1 MYVCMYVC
9 TVKKHKSLNVCMA
22 DMERTVTKTRPR
34 SLAVKDKVSNP
45 MMSFL
50 PHQSL
55 LCQNVIRTLF
65 RHQSPQ
71 CMEPVH
77 STASST
83 AQRLLATPLPF
94 SPIPASPLLRT
105 VQRPC
110 SPEAPPTYN
119 TSLSL
124 ISCTNTVA
132 ETPTRPESEGRRR
145 FEIDE
150 GRKTRRSERESVGL
164 NRGFCEEVP
173 VSSQE
178 LFESPDVFD
187 SVERVP
193 DSPLVATVPESP
205 ARPEDEGDPALAD
218 NQEREEGERCS
229 SEEGEGRAPANQKPA
244 RNPIQQKSN
253 GNQIQVNQTTN
264 ETQVNP
270 RENQT
275 QLTYCTHQV
284 NQIEVRTSTQVN
296 PNGNGANTDI
306 NGEVHPC
313 EIQMQFTPVRDLPQV
328 NLIRSETQVNPDLP
342 SKAAINNFL
351 YPSGMQTDRQT
362 GRGIGNQ
369 TRGKRKREEI
379 SSVEPPEKK
388 ASCCLG
394 EVFDQKPTTPDSVNG
409 GVIDTA
415 PPLESVAE
423 SDCEMSEEE
432 DEEDD
437 DEKQDEEEEEKEKEI
452 EGKVSNGGLQLE
464 SVACEMSEEDEED
477 DEEKQDEEEEEKE
490 KEIEGEVSNGGLQ
503 LESVAESDCE
513 MRPDNK
519 DAEKGE
525 EEKEEEKVSNVG
537 SHVHAVIPSRAPG
550 LLRKTSTSRDRPRHL
565 RPSPTSPTAHVSTS
579 LPPLP
584 SFVGFQTASGRS
596 LSLSDKS
603 LQKARRLLSEED
615 TKEPGSVLPPPQPH
629 CVATPRQIT
638 PLNVS
643 SCKRARSA
651 GVPRSRAKSFKPP
664 RPAGSVS
671 VVEEKAR
678 VARLLRGMRQ
688 AGAGAERGGA
698 ERGGAERGGAE
709 RGMRQAGA
717 GAERGGAVQ
726 TPSQHV
732 ECGFSTGS
740 GRKLSVSSSALR
752 RAQQLVAT
760 DKENGITPASAT
772 TELPRTSMDLCVSES
787 ASTAVDPCSNSTS
800 IAPYGSGSA
809 STSSASKGIGMSVCS
824 GFQSASGRALSLSGK
839 AVERARS
846 LLADINTSTTDPPL
860 VTETRPSTSGFPEA
874 RESSD
879 DFYTRGFGREDL
891 IDFTVFSQ
899 FNQHPAE
906 AEMMKETSGRNE
918 GGSCGDEVEEDCS
931 AYFSTQAVRQFLHFT
946 EEDSD
951 GEEEKSSPQQAMHER
966 LTGMGEKGEKKKL
979 EDEEEEVVDERTA
992 SQTLM
997 DELFGVTSP
1006 EASGG
1011 DTLGQSP
1018 YQGTV
1023 EQLMARDEEMESDMD
1038 GGCELRNCSPAVLE
1052 EGERHSEDDMD
1063 LGVEKE
1069 PVAGSKEQEE
1079 DLGNDLN
1086 HSLSNS
1092 PAIVKKS
1099 APLSFPGL
1107 MTASGK
1113 EVIVSSSALSAARQ
1127 FLHRG
1132 PGTTEESEER
1142 APSVGEREG
1151 NQLQSPPSVPL
1162 PGLMTASGRKV
1173 EISEAALRAVR
1184 ETGTGKMEAEKHSVR
1199 TEEEK
1204 KSKEKE
1210 TVRGGTVCMG
1220 FQTAAGVKVRV
1231 SETAL
1236 AAVRGEITC
1245 STPLPASPAISSSS
1259 STNSSTDPSICA
1271 QSSAS
1276 TSSGLRP
1283 RIRHQF
1289 RPLATKPHPS
1299 SSSRPS
1305 VRYKPVF
1312 RRGQQAPP
1320 TQPEAP
1326 PTATPTPT
1334 PADQQSSSRGLRIT
1348 PEGTYIVSFND
1359 V

>member
-1 MYVCMYVC
+1 
-9 TVKKHKSLNVCMA
+9 
-22 DMERTVTKTRPR
+22 
-34 SLAVKDKVSNP
+34 
-45 MMSFL
+45 
-50 PHQSL
+50 
-55 LCQNVIRTLF
+55 
-65 RHQSPQ
+65 
-71 CMEPVH
+71 
-77 STASST
+77 
-83 AQRLLATPLPF
+83 
-94 SPIPASPLLRT
+94 
-105 VQRPC
+105 
-110 SPEAPPTYN
+110 
-119 TSLSL
+119 
-124 ISCTNTVA
+124 
-132 ETPTRPESEGRRR
+132 
-145 FEIDE
+145 
-150 GRKTRRSERESVGL
+150 
-164 NRGFCEEVP
+164 
-173 VSSQE
+173 
-178 LFESPDVFD
+178 
-187 SVERVP
+187 
-193 DSPLVATVPESP
+193 
-205 ARPEDEGDPALAD
+205 
-218 NQEREEGERCS
+218 
-229 SEEGEGRAPANQKPA
+229 
-244 RNPIQQKSN
+244 
-253 GNQIQVNQTTN
+253 
-264 ETQVNP
+264 
-270 RENQT
+270 
-275 QLTYCTHQV
+275 
-284 NQIEVRTSTQVN
+284 
-296 PNGNGANTDI
+296 
-306 NGEVHPC
+306 
-313 EIQMQFTPVRDLPQV
+313 
-328 NLIRSETQVNPDLP
+328 
-342 SKAAINNFL
+342 
-351 YPSGMQTDRQT
+351 
-362 GRGIGNQ
+362 
-369 TRGKRKREEI
+369 
-379 SSVEPPEKK
+379 
-388 ASCCLG
+388 
-394 EVFDQKPTTPDSVNG
+394 
-409 GVIDTA
+409 
-415 PPLESVAE
+415 
-423 SDCEMSEEE
+423 
-432 DEEDD
+432 
-437 DEKQDEEEEEKEKEI
+437 
-452 EGKVSNGGLQLE
+452 
-464 SVACEMSEEDEED
+464 
-477 DEEKQDEEEEEKE
+477 
-490 KEIEGEVSNGGLQ
+490 
-503 LESVAESDCE
+503 
-513 MRPDNK
+513 
-519 DAEKGE
+519 
-525 EEKEEEKVSNVG
+525 
-537 SHVHAVIPSRAPG
+537 
-550 LLRKTSTSRDRPRHL
+550 
-565 RPSPTSPTAHVSTS
+565 
-579 LPPLP
+579 
-584 SFVGFQTASGRS
+584 
-596 LSLSDKS
+596 
-603 LQKARRLLSEED
+603 
-615 TKEPGSVLPPPQPH
+615 
-629 CVATPRQIT
+629 
-638 PLNVS
+638 
-643 SCKRARSA
+643 
-651 GVPRSRAKSFKPP
+651 
-664 RPAGSVS
+664 
-671 VVEEKAR
+671 
-678 VARLLRGMRQ
+678 
-688 AGAGAERGGA
+688 
-698 ERGGAERGGAE
+698 
-709 RGMRQAGA
+709 MRQAGA

-860 VTETRPSTSGFPEA
+860 VTETRPSTSGNGAFPEA

-899 FNQHPAE
+899 FNQQPAE

-946 EEDSD
+946 EDSD

-1079 DLGNDLN
+1079 DGNDLN

-1184 ETGTGKMEAEKHSVR
+1184 ETGTGEMEAEKDSVR

-1320 TQPEAP
+1320 TQPEVP

-1348 PEGTYIVSFND
+1348 PEGLICDRMTGRRPLTPVQTFLGPDGSYMSTPVHRHSLGGIRAVRPLSAASSDEGERDKKAGDEKEGGNDSAHPPPVDVDSVAGTERDEGRERNNDCSQNEERPSPDKDTAREDCHLERNDGEEKEEDGMKDIEDVGECAVDTLNDSLDAAPGLPEVPRPSLRRRPVRKKVIPRSAGSLLTAHTQHWEARLPLSARGHPGDFSLRQLYRDGVHPTTVAVAANSASSYTFSGELFFSSAVLEGAPVCVGDGAVLRLNNGVAGPEELWEAFASSPGVDRGLVSFQWFQNHYRWLVWKLAAMETRFPRECGGRWLTPD
-1359 V
+1359 WLMKQMRYRYDREMEAAERPALRRICERDDISHRRLVLSVSGVYSSPYSKPPTSEGGDTGYPTVEVTDGWYSLPGILDPPLQYMVHCRKLSVGTKIVTYGAELVGSADGCHPLEAPPTLCLRLSANSTRRVRWYARLGFQTCPVPFSLPLTSLFPDGGLVGCTEAVIARVYPLIYMEKVRDGRNIFRSGRAEEQAASRHQEIRQRKIEAISSRLQKEYEEELANKNGCSRVGWRRSRRLNTVQVKQLQDGEAIHTALTNSPDPLAFQVTHRLFLTSAYF